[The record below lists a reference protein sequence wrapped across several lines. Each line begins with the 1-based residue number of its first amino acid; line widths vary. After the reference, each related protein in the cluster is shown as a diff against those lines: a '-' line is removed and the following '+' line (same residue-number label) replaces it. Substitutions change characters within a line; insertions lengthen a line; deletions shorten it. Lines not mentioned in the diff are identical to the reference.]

1 MAGKT
6 SKADLVAML
15 KGASDVFKH
24 CSKKTKILAALAWKP
39 EIADEFFKR
48 GESVTPNP
56 TYAIDKKTYQDLL
69 QTLKDLEPKIAG
81 NHPVLAWL
89 RKTHESFTLGTRLLL
104 EIGNKS
110 FFELSTQLYGNA
122 HTNPFRTQTSN
133 YELAQAISSRMSVC
147 SLNDIAESR
156 LMEGADEFSQRLEIK
171 LQAREPVIPVRVE
184 VTDAITAKVVAGMNR
199 VRVRKDAR
207 FGDLELSALW
217 NHEIESHCLTAHN
230 GGRQPNCDFL
240 SAGGPRTTMTQEG
253 LAVFYEVYGHTMS
266 QVRFLALCHRVE
278 AISLVQKG
286 ADFLTIYRWYKE
298 RSDTPMDA
306 FYNTQRI
313 FRGADLKGGNP
324 FTKDV
329 VYLAGLL
336 GVFNF
341 LKIAV
346 KNQNRLLVESLVCGR
361 IALEDV
367 GIIAWLRTHGLIE
380 PPFYTPDW
388 LKNWEALL
396 SFFSLTA
403 VFESVNLTGFQDYF
417 DGDKALEA
425 WDLSV

>member
-1 MAGKT
+1 MTKLT
-6 SKADLVAML
+6 PKADLVATL
-15 KGASDVFKH
+15 KGASDVFKF

-39 EIADEFFKR
+39 EVAEEFFKK
-48 GESVTPNP
+48 GESVPPNP
-56 TYAIDKKTYQDLL
+56 TYSIDKKTYQDLL
-69 QTLKDLEPKIAG
+69 QMLKELEPKIAG

-89 RKTHESFTLGTRLLL
+89 RKTHESFTLGTKLLL
-104 EIGNKS
+104 ELGTKN
-110 FFELSTQLYGNA
+110 FFEISTLLYGNA
-122 HTNPFRTQTSN
+122 HTAPFRTQTTN

-147 SLNDIAESR
+147 NLNDIGES
-156 LMEGADEFSQRLEIK
+156 LVFEDANQFASSLEVK
-171 LQAREPVIPVRVE
+171 LQQRVPVIPVRVE
-184 VTDAITAKVVAGMNR
+184 VTDAIAAKVVAGMNR
-199 VRVRKDAR
+199 VRVRKGAR
-207 FGDLELSALW
+207 FAELELAALW

-230 GGRQPNCDFL
+230 GAQQSNCDFL
-240 SAGGPRTTMTQEG
+240 TAGGPRTTMTQEG
-253 LAVFYEVYGHTMS
+253 LAVFFEVYGHTMS
-266 QVRFLALCHRVE
+266 QHRFLALCHRVE

-286 ADFLTIYRWYKE
+286 ADFMTIYRWYKE
-298 RSDTPMDA
+298 RSDNSMEA

-367 GIIAWLRTHGLIE
+367 GIIAWLRAHGLVE
-380 PPFYTPDW
+380 PPHFTPEW

-403 VFESVNLTGFQDYF
+403 VFESINLTGFQDYF
-417 DGDKALEA
+417 EGDKALEE